1 MALTQ
6 LDRIR
11 LEKAAV
17 DEGFGLERP
26 RDGDWLVFE
35 GLGTPSTLRL
45 THDGNQFIAA
55 TNHAGVAAD
64 LQLRWPRWDPPASAQ
79 LPSGF
84 QAFAVTDT
92 APLHHLV
99 AEIRSLARSLPNE
112 PLRAFEL
119 ATKTMSRATEA
130 ERWVVQRVG
139 QDIFRAALLDYW
151 GGRCAVTGVAHPALL
166 RASHIKPWASCES
179 DQQRLDVY
187 NGLLLSAHLD
197 AAFDGGLISFA
208 EDGAILLASE
218 LGSTDRAALGIHS
231 SMRLRQLSPG
241 HKVNLAWHRT
251 NVLMPTQS

>member
-1 MALTQ
+1 MPLTQ
-6 LDRIR
+6 FDRIR

-35 GLGTPSTLRL
+35 GLGTPAILRL
-45 THDGNQFIAA
+45 THDGKQFIAA

-64 LQLRWPRWDPPASAQ
+64 LQLRWTRWDPPPPAQ
-79 LPSGF
+79 VPSGF

-99 AEIRSLARSLPNE
+99 AEMRSLARSLPNE
-112 PLRAFEL
+112 PLRAFKL

-151 GGRCAVTGVAHPALL
+151 GGRCAVSGVAHPALL
-166 RASHIKPWASCES
+166 RASHIKPWAVCET
-179 DQQRLDVY
+179 DQERLDVY
-187 NGLLLSAHLD
+187 NGLLLAAHLD
-197 AAFDGGLISFA
+197 AAFDGGLITFA
-208 EDGAILLASE
+208 DGGDIQLSSRLSPADREAIG
-218 LGSTDRAALGIHS
+218 LGETL
-231 SMRLRQLSPG
+231 RLRRIAADHRKQ
-241 HKVNLAWHRT
+241 LAWHREHRWK
-251 NVLMPTQS
+251 P